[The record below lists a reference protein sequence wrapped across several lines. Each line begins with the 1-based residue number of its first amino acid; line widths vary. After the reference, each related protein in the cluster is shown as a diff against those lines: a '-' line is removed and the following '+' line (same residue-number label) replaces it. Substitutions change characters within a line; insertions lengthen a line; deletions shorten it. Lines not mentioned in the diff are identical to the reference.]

1 MFSNSARFRAGPRG
15 HTEGSG
21 YPLTTPKNRGTDDR
35 WMPSVS
41 FLFRSGFV
49 LLLLAPWL
57 SAQTAADGIEA
68 FHRGR
73 YAQAR
78 QILEKVVSVSPGA
91 AAARTFL
98 ALSRAAT
105 GACDAA
111 RSDLDRQFADNAT
124 ASLQR
129 LAGIALVQCG
139 LSQNRLADVW
149 PVLDKLQ
156 KSFPGDAD
164 VLYEAARV
172 HMKAWNDA
180 VFQMY
185 QKTPGSF
192 RVNQLSGEIFETQA
206 RYQEAAAEYRK
217 AIQKNPTALNLHF
230 RLGRALLLQS
240 HEPANLQQ
248 ARQEFEAEL
257 ALNPSDAVA
266 EYEVGQILQTEQ
278 NPSLAAARFE
288 KAVSLDPAFAE
299 ALVALAKTKSDAR
312 KYGEAIPLLERAV
325 KLQPASESAHYSLM
339 IAYRNAGRT
348 EDAAREKTVFDKLN
362 RLPEGEFTEF
372 LKKLGDKAPKQ

>member
-1 MFSNSARFRAGPRG
+1 
-15 HTEGSG
+15 
-21 YPLTTPKNRGTDDR
+21 
-35 WMPSVS
+35 
-41 FLFRSGFV
+41 
-49 LLLLAPWL
+49 
-57 SAQTAADGIEA
+57 
-68 FHRGR
+68 
-73 YAQAR
+73 
-78 QILEKVVSVSPGA
+78 
-91 AAARTFL
+91 
-98 ALSRAAT
+98 
-105 GACDAA
+105 
-111 RSDLDRQFADNAT
+111 
-124 ASLQR
+124 
-129 LAGIALVQCG
+129 
-139 LSQNRLADVW
+139 
-149 PVLDKLQ
+149 
-156 KSFPGDAD
+156 
-164 VLYEAARV
+164 
-172 HMKAWNDA
+172 
-180 VFQMY
+180 MY

-299 ALVALAKTKSDAR
+299 ALVALAKTKSDAK
-312 KYGEAIPLLERAV
+312 KYDEAIPLLERAV

-339 IAYRNAGRT
+339 IAYRNAGRM

-372 LKKLGDKAPKQ
+372 LKKLRDKAPKQ